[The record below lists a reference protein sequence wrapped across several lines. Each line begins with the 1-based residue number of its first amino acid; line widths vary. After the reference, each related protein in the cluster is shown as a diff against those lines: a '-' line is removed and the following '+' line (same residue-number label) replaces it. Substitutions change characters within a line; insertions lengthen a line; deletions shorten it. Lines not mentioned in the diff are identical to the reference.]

1 MIKLFIC
8 IILIINLNLIKSNEL
23 KFKISENQY
32 TITMER
38 LNNGNDNS
46 PLLDSFKLQANNPS
60 DESPWLYNYN
70 VAYCP
75 FVPPEIVK
83 QYNNPTNSNLIIG
96 AAVRVQ
102 NLTNN
107 PTNIYSVG
115 PSSIVFTFGVCE
127 NQDINN
133 CKFNATNLS
142 DPDYLITG
150 PQSSNFQYIGAEDPR
165 IVMVNQTIYM
175 YYTAVNMNGTNT
187 RAQLALAT
195 CDTSLVLTIQDFK
208 QCWELHGP
216 IIEESIFWSKSA
228 GLLYRE
234 NQETQYLFYGD
245 TDIFIATTKDLK
257 NYSTLFNSQSSSS
270 SSSSSNSQR
279 ETLITTRD
287 SSNYFDSVL
296 VESGPEPLQLS
307 DGNWLYLY
315 NSAQQVTTA
324 NQKPNWDIQYNLG
337 FVILN
342 GTNQEFNSNSIL
354 YRSPT
359 PLFSPT
365 LDWEL
370 CDDSSPFWSTRGLTP
385 LVVFIEGWMPLGND
399 QFLVL
404 YQGCDSVIGTSLITV
419 KIN

>member
-1 MIKLFIC
+1 MIKLFIF
-8 IILIINLNLIKSNEL
+8 IALILNISLIKSNEL
-23 KFKISENQY
+23 KFKISENEY

-38 LNNGNDNS
+38 LNNNNNL
-46 PLLDSFKLQANNPS
+46 PLLDSFKLQPNNPS
-60 DESPWLYNYN
+60 DESSWLYNYN

-75 FVPPEIVK
+75 FVPPEIIK
-83 QYNNPTNSNLIIG
+83 QYNPTNDLIFG

-115 PSSIVFTFGVCE
+115 PSSIVFTFAVCE
-127 NQDINN
+127 NQDLNN

-150 PQSSNFQYIGAEDPR
+150 PQSSDFQYIGAEDPR
-165 IVMVNQTIYM
+165 IVMVDQTIYM

-187 RAQLALAT
+187 RAQLSLAT
-195 CDTSLVLTIQDFK
+195 CDTSSVLTMQDFK
-208 QCWELHGP
+208 QCWKLHGP
-216 IIEESIFWSKSA
+216 IIDESVFWSKSA

-234 NQETQYLFYGD
+234 DQETQYLFYGD
-245 TDIFIATTKDLK
+245 TDIFIATTQNLI
-257 NYSTLFNSQSSSS
+257 NYSTLFINESTLE
-270 SSSSSNSQR
+270 R
-279 ETLITTRD
+279 ETLFTTRD
-287 SSNYFDSVL
+287 SSYFDSVL

-315 NSAQQVTTA
+315 NSGQQVTTP
-324 NQKPNWDIQYNLG
+324 NQKPNWDVQYNLG

-342 GTNQEFNSNSIL
+342 GTDQQLNSNSIL

-365 LDWEL
+365 LNWEL
-370 CDDSSPFWSTRGLTP
+370 CDDDSSFWSTHGLTP
-385 LVVFIEGWMPLGND
+385 LVVFIEGWTPLGND